1 MGNLSKKTK
10 THKQSEEKQVEWV
23 GRVGWG
29 RREIK
34 GQLGQ
39 EGHREE
45 CDQNV
50 FCTWK
55 KWLANK
61 LIRDTYRPDYKVPPE
76 TVHRKGSLD
85 LCAMSRTLILQT
97 TLLLDS
103 NEVSM

>member
-1 MGNLSKKTK
+1 VGNLSKKTK

-55 KWLANK
+55 KRLANK
-61 LIRDTYRPDYKVPPE
+61 LIPLRYVAHTDITDNIAI
-76 TVHRKGSLD
+76 G
-85 LCAMSRTLILQT
+85 
-97 TLLLDS
+97 
-103 NEVSM
+103 